1 MEEEIY
7 NLQLSEKE
15 VKDRTTKTQAEKQ
28 SLENQTSEGNNKIL
42 SPGSYER
49 IKKAVI
55 QIKSLVD
62 RNKSQDQEPLPTL
75 LEIER
80 IVDKY
85 IKMFEVAGMAD
96 Q

>member
-15 VKDRTTKTQAEKQ
+15 VKDRTLKTQTEKQ

>member
-28 SLENQTSEGNNKIL
+28 SLESQTSEGNNKIL

-55 QIKSLVD
+55 QIKTLVD

-96 Q
+96 

>member
-15 VKDRTTKTQAEKQ
+15 VKDRTTKTQSEKQ

-80 IVDKY
+80 IVDRY

>member
-55 QIKSLVD
+55 
-62 RNKSQDQEPLPTL
+62 
-75 LEIER
+75 
-80 IVDKY
+80 
-85 IKMFEVAGMAD
+85 
-96 Q
+96 